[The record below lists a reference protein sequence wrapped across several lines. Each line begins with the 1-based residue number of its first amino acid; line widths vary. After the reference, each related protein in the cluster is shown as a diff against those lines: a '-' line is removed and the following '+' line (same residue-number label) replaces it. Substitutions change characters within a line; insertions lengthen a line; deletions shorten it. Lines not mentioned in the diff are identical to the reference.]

1 MRCDQTD
8 SLFSKISTG
17 LQKRIIKRSVSGQK
31 IARKKAAQCSHV
43 MILGRIS
50 TRTVVVGEVIQIIQF
65 CDKNCDR
72 LYGISE
78 HDYF

>member
-1 MRCDQTD
+1 
-8 SLFSKISTG
+8 
-17 LQKRIIKRSVSGQK
+17 
-31 IARKKAAQCSHV
+31 

-50 TRTVVVGEVIQIIQF
+50 TTTVVVGEVNIQIIQF

-78 HDYF
+78 HDYFWKVKRLNEKGKSQKDNETGS